1 MLGEKAGT
9 IGDGGS
15 DKVLQLSRDEKV
27 LFIIHFPFGWG
38 ITLIESLNIMGTLRN
53 TIGICLSSFD

>member
-9 IGDGGS
+9 IGDRGS

-27 LFIIHFPFGWG
+27 MFIILFPFGWG
-38 ITLIESLNIMGTLRN
+38 ITLIESLNMGTLRN
-53 TIGICLSSFD
+53 TVGICLSSFD